1 MTYFKLDVYMNLNKN
16 FLMILTSDSYA
27 VLSRVVLFSC
37 VCVLCRVCLVGLS
50 SFSCSCVYVL
60 CLLARSL
67 CCLVLYCVFALS
79 CLLSL
84 VLFLP
89 CTVLSCLVL
98 LCRVLCSL
106 SLSCLI
112 FSCFVFHV
120 MTWIYAP
127 VSILFLLTNFIP
139 ALSLPPV
146 PLTLHHS

>member
-1 MTYFKLDVYMNLNKN
+1 MTVTQSSLVSSC
-16 FLMILTSDSYA
+16 FLVFAY
-27 VLSRVVLFSC
+27 
-37 VCVLCRVCLVGLS
+37 CVLCRVCLVGLS